1 MATDAEATAAGFSMP
16 AGGDQI
22 SLGDD
27 AIRQNARVTME
38 LVEAAEWWHRPLLG
52 TDTIL
57 TKLRP
62 GVYGVAAGGTATA
75 IGLPSARIGSLTVA
89 PAGRGDTSKTFTFT
103 TNHLNDDY
111 PMEVWQAATDNSGA
125 VLGPWRELTDRD
137 NRGLPPVSD
146 IDAWFHPSKNGTWT
160 IQPAAVTAAGSTNPT
175 AYAYTLTQ
183 QTLRNSITTQTAK
196 SNHTNDA
203 NVYYRAE
210 TSTGSKK
217 FLPWKRLLTTKDL
230 PPTSAPGTLTIR
242 HALTAQDMRAYR
254 GTVNTAGATPVAL
267 TFDDYPKA
275 FRDLVLP
282 LLRARKLPAT
292 LGLGSGMYEQTS
304 APIYAGAAGTTWA
317 EIDKWTVA
325 DQIEIANH
333 GRTHGSAGTEAEL
346 LREIV
351 TGLAELR
358 AALPSRPILTWMQPS
373 VTYDG
378 NFNNGESI
386 DAYAETIAGRLILE
400 HHGYASG
407 TRKPNGSTLVP
418 LTGHGAP
425 QGLARNWFDSSRGI
439 EGCKTLINGA
449 PAGQGL
455 IIAAH
460 ADRFGTAAGATVA
473 ELTGFLDWLA
483 AEQAAGRIKV
493 LTLSAWAVSNASN

>member
-1 MATDAEATAAGFSMP
+1 MATDAQALAAGFSMP

-27 AIRQNARVTME
+27 AIRQNARVA
-38 LVEAAEWWHRPLLG
+38 LDLIDAAEWWHRDLLVP
-52 TDTIL
+52 DADIL
-57 TKLRP
+57 KLRH
-62 GVYGVAAGGTATA
+62 GVHGVAAGGTATA
-75 IGLPSARIGSLTVA
+75 LGLPAARVGSLTIA
-89 PAGRGDTSKTFTFT
+89 PAGRGDSKILTFQ
-103 TNHLNDDY
+103 TNYISEDY
-111 PMEVWQAATDNSGA
+111 PAEVWQAATDNSGST
-125 VLGPWRELTDRD
+125 LGPWRNLTDRD

-146 IDAWFHPSKNGTWT
+146 IDTWFHPSLNGTWT

-175 AYAYTLTQ
+175 PYAYTLTQ

-210 TSTGSKK
+210 TSTGSKT
-217 FLPWKRLLTTKDL
+217 FLPWKRLLTTQDL
-230 PPTSAPGTLTIR
+230 AALPAAGASVR
-242 HALTAQDMRAYR
+242 HELTAQDLRAYR
-254 GTVNTAGATPVAL
+254 GTVNTGGATPVAL

-275 FRDLVLP
+275 FRDVVLP

-304 APIYAGAAGTTWA
+304 APIYAGAVGTTWA
-317 EIDKWTVA
+317 EIDRWTTA
-325 DQIEIANH
+325 DGIEIANH
-333 GRTHGSAGTEAEL
+333 GRTHGSATTPAQL
-346 LREIV
+346 QAEIV
-351 TGLAELR
+351 DGLTELQ

-373 VTYDG
+373 VTYPES
-378 NFNNGESI
+378 FNNGDSI
-386 DAYAETIAGRLILE
+386 RAYADTLAGRLLLE
-400 HHGYASG
+400 HHAYVTGV
-407 TRKPNGSTLVP
+407 RKLQGSTLVP

-439 EGCKTLINGA
+439 EGCKTLISTAA
-449 PAGQGL
+449 PGRGL

-460 ADRFGTAAGATVA
+460 ADRFGTDAGATVA
-473 ELTGFLDWLA
+473 ELIGFLDWLA

-493 LTLSAWAVSNASN
+493 LTLSEWSISNASK